1 MSKRYIPIARKFFES
16 EEWTVPRIF
25 SEQEAW
31 LDMVFLACFAD
42 HDIDLGK
49 EGILHLERGEFY
61 YPQRQLAKRWGW
73 PLSKVNRFLARL
85 AESTNPRIEK
95 VLRETRN
102 ETHIETQSETQIT
115 VVRLCN
121 YARYNKVDNKSET
134 RNETQSETQ
143 VETQIT
149 VVRLCNYARY
159 NKADNKSETHI
170 ETQSET
176 QNETLNNKGYNNK
189 GVKNTH
195 THYTELKDLFVRA
208 CWRAHTSAEACA
220 EACNVSEEIILFCQ
234 HNPDANNE
242 HKEYCRQDRMYYIMF
257 EFYRCYHALQRSFP
271 KPLLPAQ
278 MQELVR
284 LYDISDIWRIIEA
297 IDNKRER
304 VRGNSLFKT
313 IKQWATTDIIIA
325 NRRREQLN

>member
-1 MSKRYIPIARKFFES
+1 
-16 EEWTVPRIF
+16 
-25 SEQEAW
+25 
-31 LDMVFLACFAD
+31 MVFLACFAD

-49 EGILHLERGEFY
+49 EGILHLEIGEFY

-73 PLSKVNRFLARL
+73 PLSKVNRYLARL
-85 AESTNPRIEK
+85 AEGTNPRIEK
-95 VLRETRN
+95 VQRET
-102 ETHIETQSETQIT
+102 Q
-115 VVRLCN
+115 
-121 YARYNKVDNKSET
+121 
-134 RNETQSETQ
+134 NETQSETQ

-170 ETQSET
+170 ETHIET

-242 HKEYCRQDRMYYIMF
+242 HKEYCRQDRLYYIMF

>member
-31 LDMVFLACFAD
+31 LDMLFLACFAD

-73 PLSKVNRFLARL
+73 PLSKVNRYLARL
-85 AESTNPRIEK
+85 AEGENPRIEK
-95 VLRETRN
+95 IQRET
-102 ETHIETQSETQIT
+102 Q
-115 VVRLCN
+115 
-121 YARYNKVDNKSET
+121 SET
-134 RNETQSETQ
+134 RNETQ
-143 VETQIT
+143 VETHIT
-149 VVRLCNYARY
+149 VVKLCNYARY

-170 ETQSET
+170 ETHIET
-176 QNETLNNKGYNNK
+176 QSETLNNKGYNNK

-242 HKEYCRQDRMYYIMF
+242 HKEYCRQDRLYYIMF

>member
-16 EEWTVPRIF
+16 EEWTSPRVF

-73 PLSKVNRFLARL
+73 PLSKVNRHLARL
-85 AESTNPRIEK
+85 AEGTNPRIEK
-95 VLRETRN
+95 VMRETRN
-102 ETHIETQSETQIT
+102 ETQSETQDETQIT

-121 YARYNKVDNKSET
+121 YT
-134 RNETQSETQ
+134 
-143 VETQIT
+143 
-149 VVRLCNYARY
+149 RY

-257 EFYRCYHALQRSFP
+257 EFYRYYHALQRSFP